1 MPVSDPHPPRTA
13 RHAAPLDRYAVL
25 GHPVA
30 HSQSPFIHA
39 EFARQTGQALHY
51 GRLDCPPDGFEA
63 TLRRFIASGAPAA
76 DPSTELGGDAGA
88 HPRGYASAQPR
99 VDATTIL
106 GPVRGCNIT
115 VPFKFQV
122 LPLARH
128 ATARATLAQA
138 ANTLRLDDNGWLA
151 DNTDGIGLVRDI
163 QDHAALALAGQR
175 VLLIGAGGAAAGVLG
190 PLMAAGCAAITVAN
204 RTVSRAQA
212 LVQRHAGWADR
223 HGSTLAA
230 TGLGDCGEAFD
241 LVINSSASSLAGGP
255 VPVGPQVL
263 RPGTLAVDLM
273 YGPAA
278 RPFLDWARLHGAT
291 GRDGLGML
299 VEQAAEAFLLWRG
312 VLPHTPP
319 VLAALRERLA
329 HQTHPRLQL
338 PADSLTTP
346 AARG

>member
-1 MPVSDPHPPRTA
+1 MSLTPSTPPQ
-13 RHAAPLDRYAVL
+13 AAPVDRYAVL

-39 EFARQTGQALHY
+39 EFARQTGQALNY
-51 GRLDCPPDGFEA
+51 GWLECPLDGFEA
-63 TLRRFIASGAPAA
+63 TLRHLVASTDTAA
-76 DPSTELGGDAGA
+76 G
-88 HPRGYASAQPR
+88 
-99 VDATTIL
+99 L

-128 ATARATLAQA
+128 TTARATLAQA
-138 ANTLRLDDNGWLA
+138 ANTLRLDDSGWLA

-163 QDHAALALAGQR
+163 QDHAALPLAGQR

-190 PLMAAGCAAITVAN
+190 PLIAAGCAAITVAN
-204 RTVSRAQA
+204 RTVSKAQA

-223 HGSTLAA
+223 HGSTVLA
-230 TGLGDCGEAFD
+230 TGLADCGAAFD
-241 LVINSSASSLAGGP
+241 VVVNSSATSLIGGP

-273 YGPAA
+273 YGPPAQG
-278 RPFLDWARLHGAT
+278 FLDWATLHGAT

-319 VLAALRERLA
+319 VLAALRARLA
-329 HQTHPRLQL
+329 
-338 PADSLTTP
+338 A
-346 AARG
+346 AARPASRG